1 MAEQTPSGQRSDERL
16 RRWHRLFGLLLSD
29 HLADSPFSVILEMDL
44 SLKQQFLDVVVV
56 RRSPGQLTHPLPD
69 GLDDLANH
77 NLISFKS
84 YWEALTDWTLKE
96 LTGHYVNYRK
106 QVSPR
111 GRLLAEDE
119 FRMIAVCARRPRD
132 LFDTVPPEHARPGV
146 YHCRRGTDMIR
157 VVVVA
162 ELLKEERN
170 ALLHLFSA
178 RPDRV
183 EYGAEHYR
191 MQSPDASTIVNK
203 VIKEYSVEGLAMPYT
218 IEDFRREIAREN
230 LHELTAQERLAG
242 LSTEDRLSGIPVEE
256 RLSGLTAE
264 EIEACLKRF
273 GKKSPTTAKPKPK
286 RRR

>member
-1 MAEQTPSGQRSDERL
+1 
-16 RRWHRLFGLLLSD
+16 
-29 HLADSPFSVILEMDL
+29 
-44 SLKQQFLDVVVV
+44 
-56 RRSPGQLTHPLPD
+56 
-69 GLDDLANH
+69 
-77 NLISFKS
+77 
-84 YWEALTDWTLKE
+84 
-96 LTGHYVNYRK
+96 
-106 QVSPR
+106 
-111 GRLLAEDE
+111 
-119 FRMIAVCARRPRD
+119 MIAVCARRPRD
-132 LFDTVPPEHARPGV
+132 LFDAVPPEHARPGV
-146 YHCRRGTDMIR
+146 YHCRRGTDIIR

-230 LHELTAQERLAG
+230 LQELTAQERMQG
-242 LSTEDRLSGIPVEE
+242 LSLEE
-256 RLSGLTAE
+256 RLAGFSAK
-264 EIEACLKRF
+264 EIEACLRRLE
-273 GKKSPTTAKPKPK
+273 KKSPTTTSKSK